1 MAREDFTFIHSL
13 RVRWAE
19 VDRQDVVFNGHY
31 FFYFDV
37 AIGEYW
43 RAIGLRYPKDFLEGG
58 TDVYAIKASSEFL
71 GSASYDDMLDIG
83 CRAAR
88 IGRTSIR
95 FLFEI
100 FRAGELITHGEVVYV
115 NADIA
120 TRKSAPL
127 SELVKDAIR
136 AFERVPP
143 ET

>member
-1 MAREDFTFIHSL
+1 MAREEFTFLHTL

-71 GSASYDDMLDIG
+71 GSASYDDVLDIG
-83 CRAAR
+83 CRVAR
-88 IGRTSIR
+88 IGRTSMR

-100 FRAGELITHGEVVYV
+100 YRSGELITSGEVIYV
-115 NADIA
+115 NADVT

-127 SELVKDAIR
+127 SETVKNAIR
-136 AFERVPP
+136 AYERTAP
-143 ET
+143 ES